1 MYLKH
6 LMIYN
11 SGPTQELDLQPQ
23 FTDDGLPKPLIL
35 VGLNG
40 AGKTNVLS
48 TIADAI
54 LELQVTAG
62 FGDILPNN
70 KAGQRLFFRLIGG
83 STTSLNCPFEVSV
96 ATFKHADSLFSYRA
110 RSGAVPE
117 AVVNKLKTIAAFDV
131 WNAKQDKDV
140 IGDADQLKNIF
151 VSNSYSF
158 FPVSRSE
165 DAWWQSLRIEHSE
178 EVRFAH
184 RVNNELKKPVVL
196 QTSFALLKPWIADV
210 ILDQTVDVSQF
221 VNMLS
226 QPTPTLEADLKAK
239 ANQGT
244 LAAVNT
250 VFSTILRQPVF
261 VTRGGRGAD
270 AAKLFLRDVTGS
282 TVLKSLDSLSTG
294 QAALAAIFLNIIRYS
309 DMGHPGIRLEEISG
323 ISVIDEIDAHLHS
336 ELQNEVLPA
345 LMKLFPRVQFVATS
359 HAPLFALGMERA
371 YCPDGYN
378 LVELPSG
385 LTLSPERFGE
395 FQRSFDYFT
404 ETKAF
409 ELRMRK
415 AAVAGKR
422 PSVICEGET
431 DPKYLKRAAELLGFD
446 DFAANVDFDW
456 IGTKEG
462 GAAKNGGAGALD
474 NAVRLFKCNPN
485 LVSVPLAL
493 VYDCDQ
499 PGDDYTQTKFLV
511 MRLPRNVANT
521 VRKGGIENLLPEKV
535 FEEEYFE
542 TKKIEKDGDDKVIT
556 TVRALRK
563 VALCEHLCALGD
575 AKDFAKFD
583 PIIDRLALFFGMP
596 RSDPRAAAEI
606 ATGEEKNVT
615 GSETT

>member
-6 LMIYN
+6 LMIHN

-54 LELQVTAG
+54 LEFQVAAG

-117 AVVNKLKTIAAFDV
+117 AVVNRLKTIAAFNV
-131 WNAKQDKDV
+131 WDAKQDKDV

-151 VSNSYSF
+151 VSDSYSF
-158 FPVSRSE
+158 FPVSRNE
-165 DAWWQSLRIEHSE
+165 DAWWQSLRIEQSE

-196 QTSFALLKPWIADV
+196 QTSFALLKPWITDV

-226 QPTPTLEADLKAK
+226 QPTPTLAADLKAK

-261 VTRGGRGAD
+261 VTRGGRGAG
-270 AAKLFLRDVTGS
+270 AAKLFLRDATGS

-309 DMGHPGIRLEEISG
+309 DMGCPGIRLEEIAG
-323 ISVIDEIDAHLHS
+323 I
-336 ELQNEVLPA
+336 
-345 LMKLFPRVQFVATS
+345 
-359 HAPLFALGMERA
+359 
-371 YCPDGYN
+371 
-378 LVELPSG
+378 
-385 LTLSPERFGE
+385 LS
-395 FQRSFDYFT
+395 
-404 ETKAF
+404 
-409 ELRMRK
+409 L
-415 AAVAGKR
+415 
-422 PSVICEGET
+422 IH
-431 DPKYLKRAAELLGFD
+431 
-446 DFAANVDFDW
+446 
-456 IGTKEG
+456 I
-462 GAAKNGGAGALD
+462 
-474 NAVRLFKCNPN
+474 
-485 LVSVPLAL
+485 
-493 VYDCDQ
+493 
-499 PGDDYTQTKFLV
+499 
-511 MRLPRNVANT
+511 
-521 VRKGGIENLLPEKV
+521 
-535 FEEEYFE
+535 
-542 TKKIEKDGDDKVIT
+542 
-556 TVRALRK
+556 
-563 VALCEHLCALGD
+563 
-575 AKDFAKFD
+575 
-583 PIIDRLALFFGMP
+583 
-596 RSDPRAAAEI
+596 
-606 ATGEEKNVT
+606 
-615 GSETT
+615 

>member
-6 LMIYN
+6 LMIHN

-54 LELQVTAG
+54 LEFQVAAG

-70 KAGQRLFFRLIGG
+70 KAGQRLFYRLIGG
-83 STTSLNCPFEVSV
+83 PTTSLNRPFEVSV
-96 ATFKHADSLFSYRA
+96 AMFKHAESVFSYRA
-110 RSGAVPE
+110 QNGTAPE

-131 WNAKQDKDV
+131 WNAERAKDV
-140 IGDADQLKNIF
+140 VGDGDQLKKIF
-151 VSNSYSF
+151 ASDSYSF
-158 FPVSRSE
+158 FPVNRNE
-165 DAWWQSLRIEHSE
+165 DAWWQSLRTEQSE
-178 EVRFAH
+178 DVRFAH
-184 RVNNELKKPVVL
+184 RLDNELKKPLVL
-196 QTSFALLKPWIADV
+196 QTSFALLKPWIVDV
-210 ILDQTVDVSQF
+210 ILDQAVDVSQLF
-221 VNMLS
+221 KL
-226 QPTPTLEADLKAK
+226 TPELIADYKEKAT
-239 ANQGT
+239 QST
-244 LAAVNT
+244 LAAINT
-250 VFSTILRQPVF
+250 VFSTILRQQVF
-261 VTRGGRGAD
+261 VTRGGRGAG
-270 AAKLFLRDVTGS
+270 AAKLFLRDLTGS

-309 DMGHPGIRLEEISG
+309 DMGWPGIPLEEIAG
-323 ISVIDEIDAHLHS
+323 ISVIDEVDAHLHS

-345 LMKLFPRVQFVATS
+345 LMKLLPRVQFVATS

-371 YCPDGYN
+371 YGPTGYN

-385 LTLSPERFGE
+385 LTISPERFGE

-409 ELRMRK
+409 ELQMRE

-462 GAAKNGGAGALD
+462 GMAKNGGAGALD

-499 PGDDYTQTKFLV
+499 PGDDYTQTNFLV
-511 MRLPRNVANT
+511 MRLPRNEANT
-521 VRKGGIENLLPEKV
+521 VRKGGIENLLPPEV
-535 FEEEYFE
+535 FGEEFFE
-542 TKKIEKDGDDKVIT
+542 TKQTEKGGDDKIIT
-556 TVRALRK
+556 TIKSLRK
-563 VALCEHLCALGD
+563 VALCEHLCTRGD
-575 AKDFAKFD
+575 EKDFAQFE
-583 PIIDRLALFFGMP
+583 PIVDRLARFFGMP
-596 RSDPRAAAEI
+596 RSGQRAAAEI
-606 ATGEEKNVT
+606 AAVEDKNVT
-615 GSETT
+615 GSAAT

>member
-23 FTDDGLPKPLIL
+23 FTADGLPKPLIL

-54 LELQVTAG
+54 LELQVAAG

-70 KAGQRLFFRLIGG
+70 KAGQRLFYRLLGG
-83 STTSLNCPFEVSV
+83 STISLNRPFEVSV
-96 ATFKHADSLFSYRA
+96 ATFKHAESVFSYRA
-110 RSGAVPE
+110 RAGTVPE
-117 AVVNKLKTIAAFDV
+117 AVVNKLKMIAAFDV
-131 WNAKQDKDV
+131 WNAEPAKEV
-140 IGDADQLKNIF
+140 IGGGDQLKNIF
-151 VSNSYSF
+151 VSDSYSF
-158 FPVSRSE
+158 FPVNRNE
-165 DAWWQSLRIEHSE
+165 DAWWQSLRTEQSE
-178 EVRFAH
+178 DVGFAH
-184 RVNNELKKPVVL
+184 RLNNELKKPVVL

-210 ILDQTVDVSQF
+210 ILDQAVDVSQ
-221 VNMLS
+221 VVTMIS
-226 QPTPTLEADLKAK
+226 PPTSGLTADLQAR
-239 ANQGT
+239 ADQGT
-244 LAAVNT
+244 LTAVNT
-250 VFSTILRQPVF
+250 VFSTILRQQVF
-261 VTRGGRGAD
+261 VTRGGRAAGAS
-270 AAKLFLRDVTGS
+270 KLFLRDLTGS

-309 DMGHPGIRLEEISG
+309 DMGRPGIRLEEITG

-345 LMKLFPRVQFVATS
+345 LIKLFPRVQFIATS
-359 HAPLFALGMERA
+359 HAPLFALGMEHA
-371 YCPDGYN
+371 YGAAGYN

-385 LTLSPERFGE
+385 LTISPERFGE
-395 FQRSFDYFT
+395 FQRSLDYFT

-409 ELRMRK
+409 ELRMRE

-431 DPKYLKRAAELLGFD
+431 DPKYLQRAAELLGFD

-462 GAAKNGGAGALD
+462 GMAKSGGAGALD

-499 PGDDYTQTKFLV
+499 PGDDYTQTNFLV
-511 MRLPRNVANT
+511 MRLPRNEANT
-521 VRKGGIENLLPEKV
+521 VRTGGIENLLPPQV
-535 FEEEYFE
+535 FGEEHFE
-542 TKKIEKDGDDKVIT
+542 TKKTEKGGDDKVIIT
-556 TVRALRK
+556 TRSLRK
-563 VALCEHLCALGD
+563 VALCEHLCARGD
-575 AKDFAKFD
+575 EKDFAQFY
-583 PIIDRLALFFGMP
+583 PIIDRLARFFEMP
-596 RSDPRAAAEI
+596 RSDPRVAAEI
-606 ATGEEKNVT
+606 AAVEDKVVT
-615 GSETT
+615 SSAAT

>member
-23 FTDDGLPKPLIL
+23 FTSDGLPKPLIL

-54 LELQVTAG
+54 LELQVAAG

-70 KAGQRLFFRLIGG
+70 KAGLRMFYRLIGG
-83 STTSLNCPFEVSV
+83 STTSLNRPFEVSV
-96 ATFKHADSLFSYRA
+96 ATFKNAESVFSYRA
-110 RSGAVPE
+110 QTGTAPE
-117 AVVNKLKTIAAFDV
+117 AVVNKLKKIAAFDV
-131 WNAKQDKDV
+131 WNAEQAKEV
-140 IGDADQLKNIF
+140 IGDGTLLKNIF
-151 VSNSYSF
+151 VSESYSF
-158 FPVSRSE
+158 FPVNRNE
-165 DAWWQSLRIEHSE
+165 DAWWQSLRSE
-178 EVRFAH
+178 QSEDVRFEH
-184 RVNNELKKPVVL
+184 RLNNELKKPVVL

-210 ILDQTVDVSQF
+210 ILDQAVDVSQ
-221 VNMLS
+221 VYTMIL
-226 QPTPTLEADLKAK
+226 QPTSELTADLQAR

-244 LAAVNT
+244 LPAVNT
-250 VFSTILRQPVF
+250 VFSTILRQRVF
-261 VTRGGRGAD
+261 VTRGGRGAG
-270 AAKLFLRDVTGS
+270 ASKLFLRDSTGS

-309 DMGHPGIRLEEISG
+309 DMGRPGIPLQEIAG
-323 ISVIDEIDAHLHS
+323 ISVIDEVDAHLHS

-371 YCPDGYN
+371 FGPDGYN

-409 ELRMRK
+409 ELLMRE
-415 AAVAGKR
+415 AAVTGKR

-431 DPKYLKRAAELLGFD
+431 DPKYLQRAAELLGFD

-462 GAAKNGGAGALD
+462 GMAKNGGAGALD

-499 PGDDYTQTKFLV
+499 PGEDYRQTNFLV
-511 MRLPRNVANT
+511 MRLPRNEANT
-521 VRKGGIENLLPEKV
+521 VRNGGIENLLPPQV

-542 TKKIEKDGDDKVIT
+542 TKRTEKGGDDKVIT
-556 TVRALRK
+556 TVRTLRK
-563 VALCEHLCALGD
+563 VALCDHLCARGD
-575 AKDFAKFD
+575 AQDFAKFD

-596 RSDPRAAAEI
+596 RSDSKAAVGI
-606 ATGEEKNVT
+606 AVVEEKNVT
-615 GSETT
+615 